1 MALIKCNECGR
12 ELSST
17 AENCPHCGYKT
28 DHGRSVNEAKGYL
41 VWWALAVVMIV
52 VGVVMFLGN
61 MEDYAELSEYLDH
74 YKYFSDEAQAV
85 VHNFWIGVVL
95 LIGGIGDICIIWYKV
110 QQMKESGVNGYLNS
124 QDTRYQSSSGSEWEC
139 TRCYSQNS
147 SSAVYCTHCGAGRPG
162 APRPVAQ
169 EKIPAWKRVQM
180 EQGMDE

>member
-28 DHGRSVNEAKGYL
+28 DHGRSVSEAKGYL

-52 VGVVMFLGN
+52 AGLVMFLGN
-61 MEDYAELSEYLDH
+61 MADYAELSEYLDY
-74 YKYFSDEAQAV
+74 YKYFSDEEQAV

-95 LIGGIGDICIIWYKV
+95 LIAGIGDICIIWYRMK
-110 QQMKESGVNGYLNS
+110 QMKESGVNGYLNS
-124 QDTRYQSSSGSEWEC
+124 QDTRYQYSSGSEWEC
-139 TRCYSQNS
+139 TRCYSQNP

-162 APRPVAQ
+162 APVAQ

-180 EQGMDE
+180 EQGLDE